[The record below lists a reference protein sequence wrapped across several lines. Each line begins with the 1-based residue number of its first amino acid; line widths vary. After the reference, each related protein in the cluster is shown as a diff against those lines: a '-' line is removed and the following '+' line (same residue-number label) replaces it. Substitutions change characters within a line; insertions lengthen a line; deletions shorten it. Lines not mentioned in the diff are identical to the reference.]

1 MPDYSK
7 GKIYTIRCRT
17 DDDLIYV
24 GSTIQSLSTRFAK
37 HRSNEKVSLYKYINE
52 NCNGDWSNWYIEL
65 YELCSCNSKMEL
77 EKREGEL
84 IREIST
90 INRKIAGR
98 TGKEYRNDNK
108 EILKENRN
116 EYYQENIEKIL
127 ENKKIYYIE
136 NKETIN
142 EKRKDK
148 FVCECGCEISK
159 SSLSIHRKSKKHQ
172 DLIANIIIAE

>member
-77 EKREGEL
+77 EKREGE
-84 IREIST
+84 IQREIAT
-90 INRKIAGR
+90 INKCIAGR
-98 TGKEYRNDNK
+98 THREY
-108 EILKENRN
+108 
-116 EYYQENIEKIL
+116 L
-127 ENKKIYYIE
+127 EWYNPL
-136 NKETIN
+136 N
-142 EKRKDK
+142 KDK
-148 FVCECGCEISK
+148 IK
-159 SSLSIHRKSKKHQ
+159 
-172 DLIANIIIAE
+172 NIKMNIMKITKIKF